1 MNSVSVPYIA
11 KFNVQY
17 FILSKVYIDEG
28 GGGAEGGGIKL
39 YYGLSACTGDNSL
52 AKARGLSPR
61 TGGQTK
67 RVEYRSYSGQI
78 VE

>member
-1 MNSVSVPYIA
+1 M
-11 KFNVQY
+11 K
-17 FILSKVYIDEG
+17 EG
-28 GGGAEGGGIKL
+28 GGGRGGIKL

-67 RVEYRSYSGQI
+67 RMDYQSYSGQI